1 MYWQLHLAYDDG
13 YNFKTYE
20 DYGEQRK
27 NLIFARI
34 DSYARDIS
42 RAPAPDGV
50 KLTLDGADKDNKLMR
65 LACAAA
71 EKNVL
76 EFFTRWG
83 MIPDA
88 VTRKYAE
95 QFDAEERTIYYI
107 NDEARAYRAE
117 GGSSIA
123 ESVEVTAT
131 AHQDETDPGRVT
143 LTMEAHGKDGAAMSG
158 TLFGYEITRIQRRYG
173 KGRAPGC
180 GLYPGGYL
188 YRCDFRNSITG
199 WLDTR

>member
-1 MYWQLHLAYDDG
+1 MRFKYEDAYRKVTSGTKGGSSDQLGMYWQLHLAYDDG

-83 MIPDA
+83 MILMRLQGIRRA
-88 VTRKYAE
+88 V
-95 QFDAEERTIYYI
+95 
-107 NDEARAYRAE
+107 
-117 GGSSIA
+117 
-123 ESVEVTAT
+123 
-131 AHQDETDPGRVT
+131 
-143 LTMEAHGKDGAAMSG
+143 
-158 TLFGYEITRIQRRYG
+158 
-173 KGRAPGC
+173 
-180 GLYPGGYL
+180 
-188 YRCDFRNSITG
+188 
-199 WLDTR
+199 